1 MTAYTP
7 PTDSVALLA
16 DDVSTRLDH
25 LDKGVSQLTA
35 PYTHVPPPEVQPMQ
49 TSVELLLMQSGFSP
63 GGRNELPQHHTLDV
77 MMQDDPD
84 TAPSLPYGQG
94 LTKRLPTPPA
104 HPLSYR
110 SPSFH
115 SHLPFPDQSY
125 RNLFFPTMN
134 DLAPAPRLSSMSSQ
148 PQAFPYAQ
156 LTSPPRAVQ
165 DTSTNVNFASSL
177 KLRTQDKLPTDE
189 SVIGKHFVI
198 GAESAL
204 EGIQGK
210 ETAIETAF
218 ADFQISR
225 SEYAVLAGFNEILM
239 RSGTGYL
246 PEIHVFCSVDI
257 AERTESLVNKL
268 GKILSPLP
276 GALFTPS
283 STYRIPVFQNDETL
297 LSWDELVFSRTERY
311 ADIRSTVPPTSIQVV
326 SRPQG
331 SWSDSGTGTSAPS
344 GFNGNESKGSDSDK
358 KDTDDAGNDEGED
371 EKSGDREGD
380 DGDPDHENPDDP
392 TDGSLTSSLPAVSF
406 DAQAKVYATTA
417 DTASPNVFQELQVNG
432 RLIIQVCYIL
442 LLHKKV
448 AYVFTSLILLA
459 QNRNDSQS
467 HA

>member
-1 MTAYTP
+1 
-7 PTDSVALLA
+7 
-16 DDVSTRLDH
+16 
-25 LDKGVSQLTA
+25 
-35 PYTHVPPPEVQPMQ
+35 
-49 TSVELLLMQSGFSP
+49 
-63 GGRNELPQHHTLDV
+63 
-77 MMQDDPD
+77 
-84 TAPSLPYGQG
+84 
-94 LTKRLPTPPA
+94 
-104 HPLSYR
+104 
-110 SPSFH
+110 
-115 SHLPFPDQSY
+115 
-125 RNLFFPTMN
+125 
-134 DLAPAPRLSSMSSQ
+134 
-148 PQAFPYAQ
+148 
-156 LTSPPRAVQ
+156 
-165 DTSTNVNFASSL
+165 L